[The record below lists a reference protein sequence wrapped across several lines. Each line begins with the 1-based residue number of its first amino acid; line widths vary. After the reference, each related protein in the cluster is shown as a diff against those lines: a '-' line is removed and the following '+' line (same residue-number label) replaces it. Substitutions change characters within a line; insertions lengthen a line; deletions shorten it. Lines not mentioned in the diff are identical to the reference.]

1 MTFKKS
7 LLFFSRFDE
16 KKTLIFALC
25 LDQHPARRPQRSK
38 ILQKENASV
47 CLLFCGRSVLNHSRL
62 GRGWLSEARS
72 QCLTTLSRPLLVLA
86 WSSYWH
92 SAAVFL
98 SSRTKLPCFSQRLAW
113 PWRKDHI
120 FATKGVL
127 WAKWQTMFLSGF
139 LLYLFPLNY
148 LFWDK
153 ELLCCHLKRLNSSNF
168 QGKVRSFKREALMGM
183 GWSFIA
189 LSVNCDAR
197 MLFSILFPRRRCNDA
212 SKTAQSLWYSLQG
225 LSTALFYRVLQHNAS
240 NLCVYDT

>member
-1 MTFKKS
+1 MDKRIKWDRKWEDLFS
-7 LLFFSRFDE
+7 LEVRSSWGYSNLIQSNLWPSRNPYCFFQDLT

-113 PWRKDHI
+113 PWRKDHMSQLLLLGKFKYGGGPI
-120 FATKGVL
+120 FKVVL
-127 WAKWQTMFLSGF
+127 
-139 LLYLFPLNY
+139 
-148 LFWDK
+148 
-153 ELLCCHLKRLNSSNF
+153 EC
-168 QGKVRSFKREALMGM
+168 
-183 GWSFIA
+183 
-189 LSVNCDAR
+189 
-197 MLFSILFPRRRCNDA
+197 
-212 SKTAQSLWYSLQG
+212 
-225 LSTALFYRVLQHNAS
+225 
-240 NLCVYDT
+240 